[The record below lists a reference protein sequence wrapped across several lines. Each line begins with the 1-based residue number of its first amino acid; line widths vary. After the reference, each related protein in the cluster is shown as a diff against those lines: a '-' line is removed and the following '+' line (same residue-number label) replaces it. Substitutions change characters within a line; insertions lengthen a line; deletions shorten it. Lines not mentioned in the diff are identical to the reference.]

1 VISTSSPGKTI
12 RLSKII
18 DPDDGRAVVVAADHG
33 FMLGP
38 IRGVV
43 DLEKTLERVVKGRP
57 DAILVSPGQ
66 AMRLNHFFRRKD
78 SPALLVRADWTNA
91 FRDKTYT
98 LPARRIKRVA
108 VANAKEAIALGASGI
123 VTYFFIGQSDEEAEA
138 RDFELMTFF
147 ARECRELGLPLIVE
161 ALPMGERVTGANFA
175 DLDAAGMRIAA
186 ETGADALKVL
196 YTGDTDSF
204 ERAVRAAGIPILVLG
219 GAKAKTV
226 RDSLEIAKEAIDAG
240 AVGVVYG
247 RQVVQA
253 EDPSE
258 FVGAVRALVHEGK
271 SIGEV
276 VGGVKGPVRLQVIA
290 SDCTNCR
297 LCEAICTFTHDGF
310 FSPSRA
316 RLRVDVVSI
325 NRFIP
330 YPCTLCGHCVKSCP
344 VGALIFNAKLGY
356 VELIEE
362 KCNGCK
368 ECVPACPFNIVGF
381 DEEKN
386 KPFICDM
393 CKGSPKCAEWC
404 QPVALKAVPY
414 TREGT

>member
-1 VISTSSPGKTI
+1 MSSPGKTL

-18 DPDDGRAVVVAADHG
+18 DPDDERAVVVAGDHG

-38 IRGVV
+38 IRGVI
-43 DLEKTLERVVKGRP
+43 DLEKTLKRVIDGRP
-57 DAILVSPGQ
+57 DAVLLSPGQ
-66 AMRLNHFFRRKD
+66 AARLNHLFHRKD

-108 VANAKEAIALGASGI
+108 VASARDAIAIGASGI

-138 RDFELMTFF
+138 RDFELMTLF
-147 ARECRELGLPLIVE
+147 ARECRELGLPFIVE

-175 DLDAAGMRIAA
+175 DLDATGMRMAA
-186 ETGADALKVL
+186 EAGADALKVH
-196 YTGDTDSF
+196 YTGDTESF
-204 ERAVRAAGIPILVLG
+204 ERAVRAAGIPVLVLG

-253 EDPSE
+253 EDPGA
-258 FVGAVRALVHEGK
+258 FVRAVREIVHEGK
-271 SIGEV
+271 SVAEV
-276 VGGVKGPVRLQVIA
+276 VGGVARGPDRLQVIA
-290 SDCTNCR
+290 SNCTNCR
-297 LCEAICTFTHDGF
+297 LCEAICTFSHDGF

-316 RLRVDVVSI
+316 RLRVDAVSVD
-325 NRFIP
+325 RFIP

-344 VGALIFNAKLGY
+344 VGALIFNRDLGY

-368 ECVPACPFNIVGF
+368 ECVPACPFRIVGF
-381 DEEKN
+381 DDQKG

-393 CKGSPKCAEWC
+393 CKGSPRCAEWC
-404 QPVALKAVPY
+404 QPVALKAVPLV
-414 TREGT
+414 RG

>member
-1 VISTSSPGKTI
+1 MSSPGKTL

-18 DPDDGRAVVVAADHG
+18 DPDDERAVVVAADHG

-38 IRGVV
+38 IRGVI
-43 DLEKTLERVVKGRP
+43 DLEKTLRRVVDGQP
-57 DAILVSPGQ
+57 DAVLLSPGQ
-66 AMRLNHFFRRKD
+66 AAQLNRLFRRKD

-98 LPARRIKRVA
+98 LPARKIKRVT
-108 VANAKEAIALGASGI
+108 VANARDAIAMGASGI
-123 VTYFFIGQSDEEAEA
+123 VTYFFLGQSDEEAEA
-138 RDFELMTFF
+138 RDFELMSFF

-196 YTGDTDSF
+196 YTGDIDSF
-204 ERAVRAAGIPILVLG
+204 ERAVRAAGIPVLVLG
-219 GAKAKTV
+219 GAKAKTL
-226 RDSLEIAKEAIDAG
+226 RDSLEVAEEALDAG

-253 EDPSE
+253 EDPGE
-258 FVGAVRALVHEGK
+258 FVRAVRAVVHEGK
-271 SIGEV
+271 SAAQV
-276 VGGVKGPVRLQVIA
+276 AGGIAKGPVRLRVFA
-290 SDCTNCR
+290 GNCTNCR
-297 LCEAICTFTHDGF
+297 LCEAICTFSHDGF

-316 RLRVDVVSI
+316 RLRVDVVSVD
-325 NRFIP
+325 RFIP

-344 VGALIFNAKLGY
+344 VGALIFNPDLGY

-368 ECVPACPFNIVGF
+368 ECVSACPFRIVGF
-381 DEEKN
+381 DEEKG

-393 CKGSPKCAEWC
+393 CRGSPKCAEWC
-404 QPVALKAVPY
+404 QPDALKAVPY
-414 TREGT
+414 IRGRA

>member
-1 VISTSSPGKTI
+1 MSSPGKTL

-18 DPDDGRAVVVAADHG
+18 DPDDERAVVVAADHG

-43 DLEKTLERVVKGRP
+43 DLEKTLKRVIEGRP
-57 DAILVSPGQ
+57 DAVLLSPGQ
-66 AMRLNHFFRRKD
+66 ATRLNYLFRRKD

-108 VANAKEAIALGASGI
+108 VANARDAIAMGASGI

-147 ARECRELGLPLIVE
+147 ARECKELGLPLIVE

-204 ERAVRAAGIPILVLG
+204 ERAVRAAGIPVLVLG

-226 RDSLEIAKEAIDAG
+226 RDSLEIAEEAIDAG
-240 AVGVVYG
+240 AVGVVFG

-258 FVGAVRALVHEGK
+258 FVRAVRSVVHEGK
-271 SIGEV
+271 SIAEV

-290 SDCTNCR
+290 GNCTNCR
-297 LCEAICTFTHDGF
+297 LCEAICTFSHDGF

-316 RLRVDVVSI
+316 RLRVDVVSAD
-325 NRFIP
+325 RFIP
-330 YPCTLCGHCVKSCP
+330 YPCTLCGLCVKSCP
-344 VGALIFNAKLGY
+344 VGALIFNPNLGY

-368 ECVPACPFNIVGF
+368 ECVPACPFSIVGF
-381 DEEKN
+381 DEDKK

-404 QPVALKAVPY
+404 QPVALKAVPHVRGR
-414 TREGT
+414 T